1 MRVDFIEENK
11 KSNKIKVTLL
21 IVSAIIFIACCSA
34 LGIYFAKE
42 YKYSL
47 MKETVVNSYND
58 LIKQNTSE
66 VEMKNEINIDN
77 SQQIKEQQEQTE
89 VKKSTT
95 NNKIPQY
102 TAEAKEKMHNIYST
116 PTKIAYLTFD
126 DGPSEAV
133 TPLILDL
140 LRKENIKATF
150 FTLGMNVD
158 SHPELVKREY
168 EEGHYIANH
177 GYTHNYAKI
186 YKNKD
191 SVLAE
196 YRKTEESIKKAL
208 ENEEY
213 NSHLFR
219 FPGGQAGG
227 KYATIKKQAGKL
239 LNENDISFIDWNCLN
254 GDAEGGANT
263 KEKLIGYIKKYSKDR
278 NNLVI
283 LMHDAASKIL
293 TYETLPDIIEYLR
306 EEGYTFDNFYSI
318 MQ

>member
-1 MRVDFIEENK
+1 MKIDYMEYEEG
-11 KSNKIKVTLL
+11 SNKLKVTLL
-21 IVSAIIFIACCSA
+21 VISAVIFVACFSI
-34 LGIYFAKE
+34 LGIYFAKQ

-47 MKETVVNSYND
+47 IRV
-58 LIKQNTSE
+58 KQNTSYNI
-66 VEMKNEINIDN
+66 KNESNIEEN
-77 SQQIKEQQEQTE
+77 SKNISENIIENNISRPEQDVEEIIETKN
-89 VKKSTT
+89 V
-95 NNKIPQY
+95 KIPKY
-102 TAEAKEKMHNIYST
+102 TEEAKEKMHTIYST

-140 LRKENIKATF
+140 LKKEDIKATF

-158 SHPELVKREY
+158 TYPELVKREY

-177 GYTHNYAKI
+177 GYYHNYAKI
-186 YKNKD
+186 YKSTD
-191 SVLAE
+191 TVLAE
-196 YRKTEESIKKAL
+196 YKKTEESIKKAI

-227 KYATIKKQAGKL
+227 KYAKIKKQAGKV
-239 LNENDISFIDWNCLN
+239 LNDNDISFIDWNCLN
-254 GDAEGGANT
+254 GDAEGGPNT
-263 KEKLIGYIKKYSKDR
+263 KEKLISYIKKYSKER

-283 LMHDAASKIL
+283 LMHDASSKIL

-306 EEGYTFDNFYSI
+306 GEGYTFDNFYSI